1 MVRSFENFPPNA
13 VENLPQKKFL
23 DILKRNTSYRQS
35 NVTQPASPSQSTVS
49 PYPFLIDLKYKNNM
63 AMIRHHVQQK
73 VRRNSQQIFYCLVI
87 REKLRLK
94 SASIRE
100 IQMQESISFMENYR
114 FENSN
119 FELKKS
125 LKHICSIFL
134 KNSQAS

>member
-49 PYPFLIDLKYKNNM
+49 PYPFLIDLNYKNNM

-87 REKLRLK
+87 REKLRVK
-94 SASIRE
+94 SAFIRE
-100 IQMQESISFMENYR
+100 IQMQESISYMEDY
-114 FENSN
+114 
-119 FELKKS
+119 
-125 LKHICSIFL
+125 
-134 KNSQAS
+134 